1 MAKESVA
8 SLGTL
13 IDATQTKLRLLQR
26 AGTKTAVRL
35 ENIYWSQLQDF
46 AREDKTTVSRLV
58 LQQLDQHPNV
68 ANRTSLL
75 RCYCLDR
82 LRRKPAGSALVG
94 QSFDLLALVS
104 ACPTPVAIITSERKL
119 VAFNPSFSN
128 LIRDMRSGDKGAQRA
143 IQLSFSEPMPR
154 ILQHLN
160 AAPND
165 IKSYHLGLQLGE
177 GKARY
182 FNARFALADRSRG
195 NDSLIAIYL
204 DVTVAAQPQ
213 PLQLA

>member
-1 MAKESVA
+1 MAKEPATSVNA
-8 SLGTL
+8 LEAAVG
-13 IDATQTKLRLLQR
+13 TKLRLLQR
-26 AGTKTAVRL
+26 AGVKTAIRL

-46 AREDKTTVSRLV
+46 AREDKTTLSRLIFGI
-58 LQQLDQHPNV
+58 LDQHSKAV
-68 ANRTSLL
+68 NRTSLL

-82 LRRKPAGSALVG
+82 MRRKPVGSALVG

-104 ACPTPVAIITSERKL
+104 ACPTPVAIITAERKL

-128 LIRDMRSGDKGAQRA
+128 LIRDMRLVEGGQQRA

-154 ILQHLN
+154 ILQHLMN
-160 AAPND
+160 NPND
-165 IKSYHLGLQLGE
+165 IKSYHLGLQLGD

-195 NDSLIAIYL
+195 TDSLIAIYL
-204 DVTVAAQPQ
+204 DITAAQQPQ
-213 PLQLA
+213 QLLA